1 MTTFSNSPIS
11 FLQTGGY
18 YQNNMNIDN
27 SNIPFADKVQLL
39 TIRDQL
45 AAAAL
50 TGLIANANS
59 STTLEILAKT
69 AYEAADAMLVA
80 RAK

>member
-1 MTTFSNSPIS
+1 
-11 FLQTGGY
+11 
-18 YQNNMNIDN
+18 MNIDN

>member
-1 MTTFSNSPIS
+1 
-11 FLQTGGY
+11 
-18 YQNNMNIDN
+18 MNIDN

-50 TGLIANANS
+50 TGLFADNPKKVTFWSNEEELTLIA
-59 STTLEILAKT
+59 EK
-69 AYEAADAMLVA
+69 AYKAADAMLAA